1 MASKNS
7 NMSTDAPEM
16 QMQQLKE
23 SKKQFKQEQKN
34 QRKEAKKKAKELE
47 SQERELDEQID
58 GSSASVVIVT
68 LFIILIWL
76 GILVLLVKM
85 DVGGFGSNV
94 LTPILKDVPVINKIL
109 PSESTTETTKN
120 EEAYGGYNSLKDA
133 VEQIKTLE
141 KQLDQAQSTN
151 ATYAEQID
159 TLKTEVQRLKT
170 FEDNQVESQKIK
182 EQFYEEVVYA
192 ENGPGADEYR
202 QYYEEM
208 DPTTAEALYKQV
220 IQTEAADKQMQEY
233 ANTFSNMQASEAA
246 AILGNM
252 TDNLDLAASILKNLD
267 VSTRGAI
274 LGAMDSAIAARIVKI
289 MDPNS

>member
-7 NMSTDAPEM
+7 NLGPNSPEM

-23 SKKQFKQEQKN
+23 SRKQFKQEQKN
-34 QRKEAKKKAKELE
+34 QRKEAKQKAKELE
-47 SQERELDEQID
+47 NQERELDEQID
-58 GSSASVVIVT
+58 GNGASVVIVT

-76 GILVLLVKM
+76 GILILLVKM

-94 LTPILKDVPVINKIL
+94 LTPIFKDVPVINKIL
-109 PSESTTETTKN
+109 PSESTTETSKDK
-120 EEAYGGYNSLKDA
+120 EAYGGYSSLKEA

-141 KQLDQAQSTN
+141 KQIDQAQSTN

-159 TLKTEVQRLKT
+159 TLKAEVQRLKT
-170 FEDNQVESQKIK
+170 FEDNQVEFQKIK

-202 QYYEEM
+202 KYYEEM
-208 DPTTAEALYKQV
+208 DPATAEALYKQV

-252 TDNLDLAASILKNLD
+252 TDNLDLAASILQNLD